1 MVGAKMNDAGLRQD
15 DDVSINLTKR
25 VWGLTL
31 RQTPDAVDGI
41 VDMGV
46 YATITVDGSGAT
58 ITPTMRVSTKA
69 NHWSMYVLEN
79 VIQGHLGTWC
89 PMHRWLNFS
98 DKSLDPWTILACI
111 RTKYSGVGGGGTI
124 CMEVATYDELVED
137 ARMIL
142 VRTTHE
148 VMLRRKDTRM
158 TFKKLRESFQP
169 WDLTVN
175 LVNPDAVRGPAPPY
189 DRVLERLAEVVQV
202 RCAWDEAVA
211 CSSSRESCST

>member
-1 MVGAKMNDAGLRQD
+1 MNDAGLRQD

-25 VWGLTL
+25 VWSFTL
-31 RQTPDAVDGI
+31 RRAPDAVDD
-41 VDMGV
+41 VVNMGV
-46 YATITVDGSGAT
+46 YATITVDGSVAT
-58 ITPTMRVSTKA
+58 IMPTMTVSTKPT
-69 NHWSMYVLEN
+69 HWSMYVLEN

-89 PMHRWLNFS
+89 PMHRWWNFY
-98 DKSLDPWTILACI
+98 DKSLDPWTILTRIHARYYRIGWCGRI
-111 RTKYSGVGGGGTI
+111 GE
-124 CMEVATYDELVED
+124 EVATSMELVED
-137 ARMIL
+137 AGRIL
-142 VRTTHE
+142 VRTAHE

-202 RCAWDEAVA
+202 RCAWDEAAA
-211 CSSSRESCST
+211 CSSSRESCCT